1 MWTQM
6 IMDGENKIAALAIN
20 NKDGEALNIIDPEV
34 FPAILSLPSP
44 ILSLNALELNPF
56 LCWPRLSAEERPT
69 CLAAPGKTDKECW
82 ALWAS
87 VLALD
92 YNLLYLVHRAHAHAT
107 KGAQRDGRLR
117 RNEQP
122 YTSASAL
129 ARCCSASRFCLPRT
143 SWRSA
148 AMRACGP
155 AVSPVHVRTVSMSSA
170 RSAGASSVAIPSIGP
185 SA

>member
-44 ILSLNALELNPF
+44 ILSLSALELNPF

-107 KGAQRDGRLR
+107 HASETGMRSIAEEHEAQGST
-117 RNEQP
+117 E
-122 YTSASAL
+122 
-129 ARCCSASRFCLPRT
+129 CSS
-143 SWRSA
+143 
-148 AMRACGP
+148 
-155 AVSPVHVRTVSMSSA
+155 H
-170 RSAGASSVAIPSIGP
+170 AGAPLSRVRVECKSFPLSHAC
-185 SA
+185 